1 MKHVIAAAGLA
12 TFVMSG
18 FALPAQAATYDGEWS
33 VLIVTEK
40 GSCDR
45 AYRYPLKITNGVVTY
60 GGSNKFNVSGRI
72 QSNGAAQ
79 VTVSKGTQTASGS
92 GRLSGK
98 NGRGTWRAPDG
109 GCSGKWTAEKRG

>member
-1 MKHVIAAAGLA
+1 MKYAIAALGLS

-18 FALPAQAATYDGEWS
+18 AALPAQAATYDGEWS
-33 VLIVTEK
+33 VLIVTEQ

-45 AYRYPLKITNGVVTY
+45 AYRYPVKISNGVVSY
-60 GGSNKFNVSGRI
+60 NGQNKFNVSGRV
-72 QSNGAAQ
+72 QSNGSAQ
-79 VTVSKGTQTASGS
+79 VTVSKGNQAASGS

>member
-1 MKHVIAAAGLA
+1 MKYALAAFGIA
-12 TFVMSG
+12 TSIMSG
-18 FALPAQAATYDGEWS
+18 SMLPAQAATYDGEWS

-40 GSCDR
+40 GGCDR

-60 GGSNKFNVSGRI
+60 GGSNNFNVSGRV

-79 VTVSKGTQTASGS
+79 VTVSKGNQAASGS